1 MRKQINRRKHC
12 LGSTRRYHALLRLH
26 DQSFQIAKLV
36 FSWKA
41 PSLTLIMIA
50 MKILVVVATPLKFH
64 MFLRWVPHP
73 SHDSFVLSGGL
84 CVPPQIRCESYQAQ
98 VPKRTFPS
106 ERPKKT
112 EVLKNQSYG
121 HAGIIMFGATSA
133 RYCCCTTAPRSTPT
147 HQTKED
153 LHRH

>member
-73 SHDSFVLSGGL
+73 SHDSFVLRVGGSAYPHKYA
-84 CVPPQIRCESYQAQ
+84 VIHNNISSHTQQSPQPTVLA
-98 VPKRTFPS
+98 S
-106 ERPKKT
+106 EV
-112 EVLKNQSYG
+112 EFSLSLNG
-121 HAGIIMFGATSA
+121 
-133 RYCCCTTAPRSTPT
+133 
-147 HQTKED
+147 
-153 LHRH
+153 